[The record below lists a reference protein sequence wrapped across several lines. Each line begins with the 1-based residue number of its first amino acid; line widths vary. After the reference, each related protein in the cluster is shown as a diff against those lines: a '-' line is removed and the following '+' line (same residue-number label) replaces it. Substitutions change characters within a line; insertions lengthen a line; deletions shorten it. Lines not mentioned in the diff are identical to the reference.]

1 MADFCL
7 PHWSMKQEYLS
18 DACDSLKP
26 SSLLGVFGRSRRKTQ
41 GLSSCAR
48 FAACSRL
55 MRAASVDEPDIANGA
70 GIRRDGRGTDRSTT
84 CFFGGLSCVAIG
96 RRATTSAQVTFFLRC
111 RLLFGEPCGINGLR
125 ARGDLLLQDAPYLGP
140 SGVNCLRAR
149 DEGQLQ
155 DAPREGLESTVSE
168 PQ

>member
-1 MADFCL
+1 
-7 PHWSMKQEYLS
+7 
-18 DACDSLKP
+18 
-26 SSLLGVFGRSRRKTQ
+26 
-41 GLSSCAR
+41 
-48 FAACSRL
+48 
-55 MRAASVDEPDIANGA
+55 MRAASIDEPDIANGA

-96 RRATTSAQVTFFLRC
+96 RRATTSAQVTFFFFGADF
-111 RLLFGEPCGINGLR
+111 LFGEPSGVNGLR

-149 DEGQLQ
+149 DEGRLQ